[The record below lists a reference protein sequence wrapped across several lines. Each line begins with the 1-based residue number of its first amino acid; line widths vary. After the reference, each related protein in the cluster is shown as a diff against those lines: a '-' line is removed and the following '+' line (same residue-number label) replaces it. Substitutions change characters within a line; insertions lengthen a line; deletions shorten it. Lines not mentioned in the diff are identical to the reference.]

1 MTSIVRDIV
10 DLIRWFVILIVVIY
24 ALSAIL
30 AVIEIGKAISQFLSS
45 IGYGAIIV
53 GALIILFLLLREEF

>member
-1 MTSIVRDIV
+1 MASVIRDIV
-10 DLIRWFVILIVVIY
+10 DLIRWLVVLIIVIY
-24 ALSAIL
+24 MLSAIL

-53 GALIILFLLLREEF
+53 GVLIVLFVLLREEF